1 MDDDLEA
8 IFIDETLHKTEPI
21 REKPVKSIIEKVWIK
36 KKKKSIKLCERF
48 AKLLEDSQQRGL
60 TFEDDDE
67 EEEEDNDGKNEDI
80 DATGLQSFIYLFN
93 YLFN

>member
-1 MDDDLEA
+1 MDDLDDDLEA
-8 IFIDETLHKTEPI
+8 IFIEETLHKTEPI
-21 REKPVKSIIEKVWIK
+21 REKPVKNIIEKVWI

-67 EEEEDNDGKNEDI
+67 EEDDDKNEDI
-80 DATGLQSFIYLFN
+80 DATGLQSFIYTINCLIN
-93 YLFN
+93 